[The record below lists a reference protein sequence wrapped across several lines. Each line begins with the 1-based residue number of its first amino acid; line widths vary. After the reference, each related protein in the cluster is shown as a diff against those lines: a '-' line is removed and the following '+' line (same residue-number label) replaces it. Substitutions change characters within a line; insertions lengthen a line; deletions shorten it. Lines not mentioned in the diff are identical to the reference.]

1 MVPVPVLRREWL
13 GSTCVG
19 VARRCGL
26 KGVLGCLCLARMMM
40 YWGWMGMTVEIMRGE
55 EIG

>member
-13 GSTCVG
+13 GSTSVG
-19 VARRCGL
+19 VTRRCGL

-40 YWGWMGMTVEIMRGE
+40 YWGWMGMTVEMR
-55 EIG
+55 